1 LEGNSLKRLEKIVK
15 KKPAPVVLARGLSC
29 NLAAI
34 QRNAGFGLTSQQ
46 VSLSVREDNR
56 MVWHSSVI
64 ELLALR
70 DGALTEK
77 KSRRLKSHL
86 EACLSCRS
94 KASQIEENLRQSSSI
109 AIRDD
114 SVASRLDAAAKNLQR
129 AIRTRRRSERA
140 DPGRARRSC
149 GHDVD
154 TRAQLAAELEAY
166 LGPHLTAQLIREFDL
181 GQEEDL
187 VLFQKI
193 GPTLTALLGQDAS
206 LEVATRLYRI
216 LVLDR
221 RLASDSSLELPVQP
235 SLSFGLSPT

>member
-1 LEGNSLKRLEKIVK
+1 
-15 KKPAPVVLARGLSC
+15 
-29 NLAAI
+29 
-34 QRNAGFGLTSQQ
+34 
-46 VSLSVREDNR
+46 

-86 EACLSCRS
+86 EACPSCRS

-109 AIRDD
+109 AIQDD

-129 AIRTRRRSERA
+129 AIRTRHRA
-140 DPGRARRSC
+140 KAQIKSWNVGAAEIAS
-149 GHDVD
+149 D
-154 TRAQLAAELEAY
+154 TRTQLTAELEAY
-166 LGPHLTAQLIREFDL
+166 LGPHLTEQLIREFDL
-181 GQEEDL
+181 GHEEDL
-187 VLFQKI
+187 VLFQKV

-216 LVLDR
+216 MVLDR
-221 RLASDSSLELPVQP
+221 RSSSTRSTGSTPPVQ
-235 SLSFGLSPT
+235 GVEKA